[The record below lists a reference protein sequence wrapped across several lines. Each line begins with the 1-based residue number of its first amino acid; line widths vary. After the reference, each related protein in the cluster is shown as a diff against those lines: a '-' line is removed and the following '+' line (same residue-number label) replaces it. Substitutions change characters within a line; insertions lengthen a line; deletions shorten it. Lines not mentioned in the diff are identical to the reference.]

1 MEMIWPYLNKTF
13 YLHFDFKQKK
23 LYAFLYSDSSDT
35 SEDSQYETS
44 AILARRGVQLKNST
58 NGILDRFDDDGFNSR

>member
-1 MEMIWPYLNKTF
+1 MR
-13 YLHFDFKQKK
+13 
-23 LYAFLYSDSSDT
+23 SDSSDT

-44 AILARRGVQLKNST
+44 AIMARRSIQLKNNT